1 MDNQTLHETVGAFAY
16 DLFETGDRIGEQL
29 KDIYLLAIQ
38 MDCFPSPEKCDSRE
52 RMIKS
57 LERLEGYL
65 YDKTKELRSEANWLG
80 KMQVRVIKVL
90 KRLMRMEKTMTEVRR
105 NEPIP
110 ARHESSDF
118 QGNPEDAAYQA
129 I

>member
-1 MDNQTLHETVGAFAY
+1 MNEITREDAEKAFA
-16 DLFETGDRIGEQL
+16 TIH
-29 KDIYLLAIQ
+29 
-38 MDCFPSPEKCDSRE
+38 FPSPEKCDSRE

-90 KRLMRMEKTMTEVRR
+90 EK
-105 NEPIP
+105 I
-110 ARHESSDF
+110 D
-118 QGNPEDAAYQA
+118 EDGEDHDGSTKK
-129 I
+129 

>member
-1 MDNQTLHETVGAFAY
+1 MMDNKTLHETVGAFAD

-57 LERLEGYL
+57 LERLEGYIC
-65 YDKTKELRSEANWLG
+65 DKTKELRSEANWLG
-80 KMQVRVIKVL
+80 KMRARVIKVL
-90 KRLMRMEKTMTEVRR
+90 EKIDEDGEEQDGSTEK
-105 NEPIP
+105 
-110 ARHESSDF
+110 
-118 QGNPEDAAYQA
+118 
-129 I
+129 

>member
-38 MDCFPSPEKCDSRE
+38 MDCFPSPVKCDSRE

-90 KRLMRMEKTMTEVRR
+90 EK
-105 NEPIP
+105 I
-110 ARHESSDF
+110 D
-118 QGNPEDAAYQA
+118 EDGEDHDGSTKK
-129 I
+129 

>member
-90 KRLMRMEKTMTEVRR
+90 EK
-105 NEPIP
+105 IY
-110 ARHESSDF
+110 
-118 QGNPEDAAYQA
+118 EDGEDHDGSTKK
-129 I
+129 

>member
-90 KRLMRMEKTMTEVRR
+90 EKIDEDGEDHDGLSRKSRGCRL
-105 NEPIP
+105 
-110 ARHESSDF
+110 SSYLN
-118 QGNPEDAAYQA
+118 GS
-129 I
+129 

>member
-29 KDIYLLAIQ
+29 KDICLLAIQ

-90 KRLMRMEKTMTEVRR
+90 EK
-105 NEPIP
+105 I
-110 ARHESSDF
+110 D
-118 QGNPEDAAYQA
+118 EDGEDHDGSTKK
-129 I
+129 